1 MDVDGPFE
9 TGRQDDDNQVADK
22 RKIDQV
28 VDVLGRYKVDVAA
41 LQETKWFGEDEY
53 RVGKFVVLAAGRS
66 VSGPGVVKQR
76 GEGVTIVLSG
86 PVVGAWKEGRW

>member
-28 VDVLGRYKVDVAA
+28 VDVLGRYKVDVRSCTTGN
-41 LQETKWFGEDEY
+41 QMVWGG
-53 RVGKFVVLAAGRS
+53 RV
-66 VSGPGVVKQR
+66 
-76 GEGVTIVLSG
+76 
-86 PVVGAWKEGRW
+86 